1 MTENPWGRL
10 DRLVYLAETLAGA
23 WAGRAGTSTTIGR
36 ERAILRLC
44 GVAGLDRAGRPLAA
58 EVVDRY
64 VGTRTDR
71 LAGGVLLPFA
81 MGVIEYDISPQDLA
95 LDVASGAVDLMLEA
109 DLLQNPERRAAA
121 EREAT
126 TLAESAMDRIDAN
139 RTART
144 ELLHLLGDSPQPW
157 FGATLTAAEL
167 GPARAEALRLID
179 AGADLIRVRVPA
191 GKELSAQ
198 PGIDQSEANVVTAVG
213 DRFRRGVVSRFRPEV
228 EGVPPGS
235 QRGLAE
241 LRHTADEAA
250 ADRRR
255 YVRLATLGPALGAPE
270 QAVVAAFERIDLVE
284 LDPIAEIVNDGIDP
298 DRALADDAFAL
309 RLLRRAG
316 CQVLIG
322 PGPLVVAPDLARG
335 IPSEPATRAG
345 RALALQL
352 VSVALARH
360 HGLGPEQVV
369 VGAMPG
375 WLIEERHPTVQAIA
389 QVALRR
395 ALFPGHG
402 LVFEEPVI
410 SSASEG
416 WPFIFAAAV
425 PGTEP
430 TALVLRQPEPERVR
444 QVGDATRAAARVG
457 RESQLALGPRVLHG
471 PALDHARAAVDA
483 ARQLLERLG
492 DEGWRSVLGV
502 PIEAA
507 AGRSQLGWDTVVD
520 RTDEFDPFAFIQPV
534 GSP

>member
-10 DRLVYLAETLAGA
+10 HRLVYLAESLAGA
-23 WAGRAGTSTTIGR
+23 WGGRAAMSTTIGR
-36 ERAILRLC
+36 ERAILRLS
-44 GVAGLDRAGRPLAA
+44 GVAGLDRAGRPLAS
-58 EVVDRY
+58 EVVERY
-64 VGTRTDR
+64 VGTQSDR
-71 LAGGVLLPFA
+71 LAAGILLPFA

-95 LDVASGAVDLMLEA
+95 LDVASGAVDLALEA
-109 DLLQNPERRAAA
+109 DLLQNPDRRQAA
-121 EREAT
+121 EQEAT
-126 TLAESAMDRIDAN
+126 RLATSSLERIDAN
-139 RTART
+139 RTARH

-167 GPARAEALRLID
+167 GEARAEAIRLID
-179 AGADLIRVRVPA
+179 AGADLIRVKVPA
-191 GKELSAQ
+191 GRELSSR
-198 PGIDQSEANVVTAVG
+198 PGIDPSEVDVVTAVG
-213 DRFRRGVVSRFRPEV
+213 DRFRHGAVSRFRPEV
-228 EGVPPGS
+228 EGIPPGS
-235 QRGLAE
+235 QRGLSE
-241 LRHTADEAA
+241 LRHTFDEAA

-284 LDPIAEIVNDGIDP
+284 LDPIAEIVNDGVDP

-309 RLLRRAG
+309 RLLRRVG

-322 PGPLVVAPDLARG
+322 PGPLVVAPDLALG
-335 IPSEPATRAG
+335 VPSDPATRAG

-360 HGLGPEQVV
+360 HGLGPEQVL

-395 ALFPGHG
+395 ALFPGHA
-402 LVFEEPVI
+402 LVFEEPVL

-416 WPFIFAAAV
+416 WPFMFAAAV
-425 PGTEP
+425 PGTDP
-430 TALVLRQPEPERVR
+430 TALVLRQAEPERVR

-471 PALDHARAAVDA
+471 PALDHARAAVEA
-483 ARQLLERLG
+483 ARVLLERLA
-492 DEGWRSVLGV
+492 DDGWQSVLGV
-502 PIEAA
+502 PLEASI
-507 AGRSQLGWDTVVD
+507 GGVRQGWDTVVD
-520 RTDEFDPFAFIQPV
+520 RSDEFDPFTFVQPV
-534 GSP
+534 AS

>member
-10 DRLVYLAETLAGA
+10 DRLVDLADSLAGA
-23 WAGRAGTSTTIGR
+23 WAGRAGMSTTIGR

-44 GVAGLDRAGRPLAA
+44 GVAGLDRAGRPLAS
-58 EVVDRY
+58 EVLDRY
-64 VGTRTDR
+64 IGASSDR
-71 LAGGVLLPFA
+71 LAAGILLPFA

-95 LDVASGAVDLMLEA
+95 LDVASGAVDLALEA
-109 DLLQNPERRAAA
+109 DLLQNPEQRAAA
-121 EREAT
+121 EQEASR
-126 TLAESAMDRIDAN
+126 LAASAFDRIDAN

-167 GPARAEALRLID
+167 GDARAEALRLID

-191 GKELSAQ
+191 GRELSTR
-198 PGIDQSEANVVTAVG
+198 PGVAESEVVVTTAVG
-213 DRFRRGVVSRFRPEV
+213 DRFRRGAISRFRPEV
-228 EGVPPGS
+228 EGIPPGS

-255 YVRLATLGPALGAPE
+255 YVRVSTLGPALGAPE

-284 LDPIAEIVNDGIDP
+284 LDPIAEIVNDGVEP

-335 IPSEPATRAG
+335 VPSEPAMRAG
-345 RALALQL
+345 RAIALQL
-352 VSVALARH
+352 VSVALARQ
-360 HGLGPEQVV
+360 HGLGPEQIL

-395 ALFPGHG
+395 ALFPGHA
-402 LVFEEPVI
+402 LVFEEPAV

-416 WPFIFAAAV
+416 WPFVFAAAV
-425 PGTEP
+425 PGTDP

-444 QVGDATRAAARVG
+444 QVGDATRAAARVA

-471 PALDHARAAVDA
+471 PALDHARATVEA
-483 ARQLLERLG
+483 ARTLLEGLAN
-492 DEGWRSVLGV
+492 EGWRSVLGV

-507 AGRSQLGWDTVVD
+507 ASGPRLGWDAVVD
-520 RTDEFDPFAFIQPV
+520 RSDEFDPFAFTQLV
-534 GSP
+534 GS